1 MRKIGHKIAK
11 PFFFAF
17 LATNLI
23 ILILLVFHSLF
34 TGFSLAFH
42 GFFMFFSRCQVSTS
56 PFSQISKLRPQFF
69 KHWIS
74 LGVGPCSA
82 KSHKNM
88 TSKII
93 T

>member
-1 MRKIGHKIAK
+1 MRKVGHKIAK
-11 PFFFAF
+11 PFFLHF
-17 LATNLI
+17 LHKPDYPDF
-23 ILILLVFHSLF
+23 VGFHGLF

-42 GFFMFFSRCQVSTS
+42 GFFTFFSRCQVSMS
-56 PFSQISKLRPQFF
+56 LFSQISKLRPQFF

-82 KSHKNM
+82 KSHKTM